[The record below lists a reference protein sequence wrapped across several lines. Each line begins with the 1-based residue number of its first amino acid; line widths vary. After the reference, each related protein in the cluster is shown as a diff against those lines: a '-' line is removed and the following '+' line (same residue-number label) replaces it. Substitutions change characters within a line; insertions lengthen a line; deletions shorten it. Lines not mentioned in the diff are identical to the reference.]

1 MAKGKLALYGGEK
14 HIGSSFKSYNSI
26 GIEELNAAKAV
37 IESGVLSKFLGAW
50 DKDFFGGPCV
60 QSFERDCEKY
70 FDVKHAVT
78 VNSWTSGLVAA
89 VGAIDIEPGDEIIT
103 TPWTMCATA
112 TAILAWNAIPIF
124 ADICPDTF
132 NIDPVSVKNNIT
144 EKTKAIMA
152 VDIFG
157 QSCQVNELK
166 KICEEFDLKLILDS
180 AQSPGAIHNNAFAGT
195 LGDVGGFSLNYH
207 KHIHTGEGGILVTNC
222 DKIAEKLQLIRNHAE
237 AVVADKGVT
246 DLSNMLGY
254 NFRMGE
260 IEAAIGI
267 EQLKK
272 LKKFTNSRQSVAQQL
287 NIGLKELPG
296 LNIPKLQDENTHV
309 YYVYGMTLDV
319 QLLGVSRNKIFEAL
333 SAEGVEGL
341 MCGYANIHMLPMYQN
356 KIAYGSG
363 GFPWS
368 ADFTRK
374 NIEYDKGICPIAE
387 RLQDETFLGF
397 ETCLHDLSKDDVYA
411 IVGAF
416 HKVWANLNALR
427 D

>member
-166 KICEEFDLKLILDS
+166 KICEEFDLKLILI
-180 AQSPGAIHNNAFAGT
+180 QH
-195 LGDVGGFSLNYH
+195 SLRVPYTIMH
-207 KHIHTGEGGILVTNC
+207 LLAPLV
-222 DKIAEKLQLIRNHAE
+222 
-237 AVVADKGVT
+237 
-246 DLSNMLGY
+246 ML
-254 NFRMGE
+254 
-260 IEAAIGI
+260 
-267 EQLKK
+267 
-272 LKKFTNSRQSVAQQL
+272 
-287 NIGLKELPG
+287 
-296 LNIPKLQDENTHV
+296 
-309 YYVYGMTLDV
+309 
-319 QLLGVSRNKIFEAL
+319 EAL
-333 SAEGVEGL
+333 V
-341 MCGYANIHMLPMYQN
+341 
-356 KIAYGSG
+356 
-363 GFPWS
+363 
-368 ADFTRK
+368 
-374 NIEYDKGICPIAE
+374 
-387 RLQDETFLGF
+387 
-397 ETCLHDLSKDDVYA
+397 
-411 IVGAF
+411 
-416 HKVWANLNALR
+416 
-427 D
+427 

>member
-1 MAKGKLALYGGEK
+1 M
-14 HIGSSFKSYNSI
+14 
-26 GIEELNAAKAV
+26 
-37 IESGVLSKFLGAW
+37 
-50 DKDFFGGPCV
+50 

-70 FDVKHAVT
+70 FDVKYAVT
-78 VNSWTSGLVAA
+78 VNSWTSGLVVA

-112 TAILAWNAIPIF
+112 IAILAWNAIPIF

-319 QLLGVSRNKIFEAL
+319 QLLGVSRNKIFEAHQQKAL
-333 SAEGVEGL
+333 RVL
-341 MCGYANIHMLPMYQN
+341 CGYATYICFQCT
-356 KIAYGSG
+356 KINCLWQWRVSMVSRLY
-363 GFPWS
+363 
-368 ADFTRK
+368 TK
-374 NIEYDKGICPIAE
+374 NIEYGKVSVPLLNDFRMKP
-387 RLQDETFLGF
+387 FLGLKLVCM
-397 ETCLHDLSKDDVYA
+397 T
-411 IVGAF
+411 
-416 HKVWANLNALR
+416 
-427 D
+427 

>member
-166 KICEEFDLKLILDS
+166 KICEEFDLKFILDS
-180 AQSPGAIHNNAFAGT
+180 AQSPGAIHNNKFAGT

-374 NIEYDKGICPIAE
+374 NIEYDKGICPMLNDF
-387 RLQDETFLGF
+387 RMKLFLGLKLVCM
-397 ETCLHDLSKDDVYA
+397 T
-411 IVGAF
+411 
-416 HKVWANLNALR
+416 
-427 D
+427 

>member
-1 MAKGKLALYGGEK
+1 MATGKLALLGGEK
-14 HIGSSFKSYNSI
+14 YIKAPFKSYNSI
-26 GIEELNAAKAV
+26 GIEELNAAKNV
-37 IESGVLSKFLGAW
+37 IESGVLSQFLGAW
-50 DKDFFGGPCV
+50 DKDFFGGPYV
-60 QSFERDCEKY
+60 QRFERDCEK
-70 FDVKHAVT
+70 FFNVKHAVT

-89 VGAIDIEPGDEIIT
+89 VGAINIEPGDEVIT

-124 ADICPDTF
+124 ADICPHTF
-132 NIDPVSVKNNIT
+132 NLDPISVRNNIT

-152 VDIFG
+152 ADIFG
-157 QSCQVNELK
+157 QSCQIKDLK
-166 KICEEFDLKLILDS
+166 EICEEYDLKLILDT
-180 AQSPGAIHNNAFAGT
+180 AQSPGAIHNHEFAGT

-207 KHIHTGEGGILVTNC
+207 KHIHTGEGGIIVTNC

-237 AVVADKGVT
+237 AVVADKGVL
-246 DLSNMLGY
+246 DLTNMLGY
-254 NFRMGE
+254 NFRLGE

-272 LKKFTNSRQSVAQQL
+272 LSNFTNSRQLAAQQL
-287 NIGLKELPG
+287 NAGLNELSG
-296 LNIPKLQDENTHV
+296 LNIPEVLSENTHV
-309 YYVYGMTLDV
+309 YYVYGMTLDIK
-319 QLLGVSRNKIFEAL
+319 LLGVSRKKIFEAL
-333 SAEGVEGL
+333 SAEGIEGL

-356 KIAYGSG
+356 KIAYGSR

-368 ADFTRK
+368 ADFARK
-374 NIEYDKGICPIAE
+374 NIEYNKGICPVAE

-397 ETCLHDLSKDDVYA
+397 EICLHDLSKGDVDA
-411 IVGAF
+411 IIGAF